1 MTDTNTEN
9 DIVFAINTDIKSG
22 DTTIVE
28 VDAATITESDPEA
41 ETYTAPVYRILD
53 LHESERPRERL
64 VKLGPQVLTNG
75 ELIAILLHVGV
86 PGENAVQV
94 GQRLLSEFRGLRG
107 LHRAPIEELMQQHGL
122 GEAKA
127 SQIKAAI
134 ELGRRLT
141 LESLEERPS
150 INSPSDAASLVQY
163 EMSAL
168 EQEHLRVMLLDRR
181 NRVLETVEVYK
192 GSVNSSQVR
201 VGELFKEAIRKNAS
215 AIIVI
220 HNHPSGDPTPSPD
233 DVAVT
238 RAIVQAGKL
247 LDVEVL
253 DHLVIGQGRWVSLK
267 ERGLG
272 FA

>member
-1 MTDTNTEN
+1 MTEPNPKPTYRIADLQ
-9 DIVFAINTDIKSG
+9 
-22 DTTIVE
+22 
-28 VDAATITESDPEA
+28 ESD
-41 ETYTAPVYRILD
+41 
-53 LHESERPRERL
+53 RPRERL
-64 VKLGPQVLTNG
+64 AALGPQVLTNA
-75 ELIAILLHVGV
+75 ELLAILLRVGV
-86 PGENAVQV
+86 RGENAVEV
-94 GQRLLSEFRGLRG
+94 GQRLLQEFGGLRG
-107 LHRAPIEELMQQHGL
+107 LHRVPFKELMDQHGM

-141 LESLEERPS
+141 LESPEEKLV
-150 INSPSDAASLVQY
+150 INSPADAAALVQY

-168 EQEHLRVMLLDRR
+168 EQEHLRVILLDRR
-181 NRVLETVEVYK
+181 NRVLVIVEVYK

-201 VGELFKEAIRKNAS
+201 VGELFKEAIRTNSS
-215 AIIVI
+215 AIIVT

-247 LDVEVL
+247 LDIDVL
-253 DHLVIGQGRWVSLK
+253 DHLVIGQGKWISLK

-272 FA
+272 FS

>member
-1 MTDTNTEN
+1 MRSKD
-9 DIVFAINTDIKSG
+9 SC
-22 DTTIVE
+22 
-28 VDAATITESDPEA
+28 
-41 ETYTAPVYRILD
+41 PV
-53 LHESERPRERL
+53 
-64 VKLGPQVLTNG
+64 
-75 ELIAILLHVGV
+75 
-86 PGENAVQV
+86 
-94 GQRLLSEFRGLRG
+94 LRG
-107 LHRAPIEELMQQHGL
+107 LED
-122 GEAKA
+122 
-127 SQIKAAI
+127 SNVF
-134 ELGRRLT
+134 RL
-141 LESLEERPS
+141 P
-150 INSPSDAASLVQY
+150 D
-163 EMSAL
+163 SAL

-201 VGELFKEAIRKNAS
+201 VGEIFKEAVRKNAS
-215 AIIVI
+215 AVVVI

-253 DHLVIGQGRWVSLK
+253 DHLVIGQGKWVSLK

>member
-1 MTDTNTEN
+1 M
-9 DIVFAINTDIKSG
+9 I
-22 DTTIVE
+22 
-28 VDAATITESDPEA
+28 
-41 ETYTAPVYRILD
+41 APNAKPIYRITD
-53 LHESERPRERL
+53 LHEADRPRERL
-64 VKLGPQVLTNG
+64 AALGPQALSNA
-75 ELIAILLHVGV
+75 ELLAILLRVGV
-86 PGENAVQV
+86 QGENAVQV
-94 GQRLLSEFRGLRG
+94 GQRLLNKFGGLSG
-107 LHRAPIEELMQQHGL
+107 IHRAPFDELLHEHGL

-127 SQIKAAI
+127 AQIKAAI

-141 LESLEERPS
+141 LESPEARPT
-150 INSPSDAASLVQY
+150 INSPADAAALVQY

-168 EQEHLRVMLLDRR
+168 EQEHLRVLLLDTR
-181 NRVLETVEVYK
+181 NHLLDIVEVYR

-201 VGELFKEAIRKNAS
+201 VGEVFKTAVRRGSTAV
-215 AIIVI
+215 IVV

-253 DHLVIGQGRWVSLK
+253 DHLVIGQGKWVSLK

-272 FA
+272 FN